1 MNLRERVVSF
11 LTSSRFKVTT
21 VLSSV
26 VAAMTLAAA
35 GILSGVGL
43 FILMMIQMNV
53 LAVVGS
59 SLLLAV
65 SVSVFLSCYLWLSE

>member
-1 MNLRERVVSF
+1 MDVRGRVLSF
-11 LTSSRFKVTT
+11 FKSSRVKVTT

-26 VAAMTLAAA
+26 VALMTLAAA
-35 GILSGVGL
+35 GVLSGVGL
-43 FILMMIQMNV
+43 FILMMIQMNA

-65 SVSVFLSCYLWLSE
+65 SVSVFLFCYLWLSE